1 MSKRVNELLLSVD
14 MDFFDLL
21 EGRFYTNWDWKA
33 EKMPDR
39 QWGSGAW
46 YTGDKCGQTEEGAD
60 DWAYR
65 RN

>member
-1 MSKRVNELLLSVD
+1 
-14 MDFFDLL
+14 
-21 EGRFYTNWDWKA
+21 
-33 EKMPDR
+33 MPDR